1 MSIGVVDADTVDRA
15 VPRATFGLKPRTVR
29 IAGSVAGQS
38 LVRGESPSPDMIPGE
53 MCDCRFGRGTS
64 TEERRPY
71 RGIVAYFWD
80 VLEV

>member
-1 MSIGVVDADTVDRA
+1 MDADTAGGV
-15 VPRATFGLKPRTVR
+15 VPWIAFGTQILILR
-29 IAGSVAGQS
+29 GLGGVAGQRP
-38 LVRGESPSPDMIPGE
+38 VRGESPSPDMIPAG

>member
-1 MSIGVVDADTVDRA
+1 V
-15 VPRATFGLKPRTVR
+15 
-29 IAGSVAGQS
+29 VAGQS

-53 MCDCRFGRGTS
+53 MCDCQFGRGTS

-80 VLEV
+80 MLEV